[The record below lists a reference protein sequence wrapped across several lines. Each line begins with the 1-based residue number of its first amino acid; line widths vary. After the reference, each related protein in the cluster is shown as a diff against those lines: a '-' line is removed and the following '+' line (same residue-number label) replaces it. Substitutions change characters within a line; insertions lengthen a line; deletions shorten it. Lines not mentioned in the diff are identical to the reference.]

1 MKKQV
6 WIPTRGGKKLEG
18 LIRNPGGKGPFP
30 TIVFVV
36 GQGMTLHEWDGS
48 FDEIASKLIDAGF
61 ATIQFAFD
69 IFQKDGSIHELPVF
83 TRASRVEDVLKWVHE
98 QKFVDKERVGIVGQS
113 YGVATVMAANLVGV
127 ESVLLVSGVYFPYDS
142 LLRVYALRGTT
153 FNFDGDTILR
163 RSAGEVRVSKEYWQE
178 AKSFDQIAQA
188 KKIRVPVF
196 MVQGNQDKYTVPEE
210 IERVYQ
216 ALPNKSKKQKTFMGG
231 DHGID
236 EVPRSMR
243 EEFLRDVVQWFKE
256 TLA

>member
-1 MKKQV
+1 MKKQI
-6 WIPTRGGKKLEG
+6 WISTRDEKKLEG
-18 LIRNPGGKGPFP
+18 LIRTPGGKGPFP
-30 TIVFVV
+30 TIIFVV
-36 GQGMTLHEWDGS
+36 GQGMTLHEWNGS

-83 TRASRVEDVLKWVHE
+83 IRASRVEDVLRRVLE
-98 QKFVDKERVGIVGQS
+98 QKFVDKGRVGIIGQS

-142 LLRVYALRGTT
+142 LLRVYTLRGTT
-153 FNFDGDTILR
+153 FNFEGDTILR

-188 KKIRVPVF
+188 KKMSMPVF
-196 MVQGNQDKYTVPEE
+196 MLQGDQDKYTIKEE
-210 IERVYQ
+210 IEMVYQ
-216 ALPNKSKKQKTFMGG
+216 ALPSKSKKQKTFVGG

-236 EVPRSMR
+236 KVPRPMR
-243 EEFLRDVVQWFKE
+243 EEFLRDVVQWFRE
-256 TLA
+256 TL